1 MQNKI
6 DFRAKDVSYRGYG
19 ASFLYLN
26 FENILHNYDYEVYT
40 GLVLLVL

>member
-19 ASFLYLN
+19 ASF
-26 FENILHNYDYEVYT
+26 FIPKFREHFT
-40 GLVLLVL
+40 